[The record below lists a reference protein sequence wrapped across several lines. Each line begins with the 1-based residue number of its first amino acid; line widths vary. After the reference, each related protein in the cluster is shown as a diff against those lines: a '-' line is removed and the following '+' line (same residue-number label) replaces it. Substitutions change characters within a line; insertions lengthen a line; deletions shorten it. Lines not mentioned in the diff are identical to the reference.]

1 MEDNKTKRIET
12 SDGSFSLEHIEL
24 NETYHSRHGALQES
38 LYVFIQHG
46 LELFKEQ
53 KQVDVFEMGFGTG
66 LNALLTA
73 EKARELGMEIFYESI
88 ETYPVS
94 TKKVLGLN
102 YASGEMIPFFQSMH
116 DCPWDVPQTLNESF
130 TIRKREVSIFD
141 LEPEEGRF
149 DLVYYDAFGFR
160 AQPEAWEP
168 EHFVKMYKL
177 LKKGG
182 VFITYCAKGQVRRD
196 LAAAGFEMERL
207 PGPPGKRHMLRGRKL

>member
-1 MEDNKTKRIET
+1 MADSKTRRIET
-12 SDGSFSLEHIEL
+12 GDGSYSLEHTEL

-53 KQVDVFEMGFGTG
+53 KQVAVFEMGFGTG

-73 EKARELGMEIFYESI
+73 EKAKELGMDIYYESI

-94 TKKVLGLN
+94 TEKVMGLN
-102 YASGEMIPFFQSMH
+102 YASDEMIPFFQSMH
-116 DCPWDVPQTLNESF
+116 DCPWEVAQTLDEHF
-130 TIRKREVSIFD
+130 TIRKREISIFD
-141 LEPEEGRF
+141 LEPEEERF

-160 AQPEAWEP
+160 AQPDAWES

-182 VFITYCAKGQVRRD
+182 VLITYCAKGQVRRD

-207 PGPPGKRHMLRGRKL
+207 PGPPGKRHMLRGRKR